1 MSFWR
6 KTMVYLGLVDDEE
19 FDDYEEQPADEAPAQ
34 TPYKTEPNVRK
45 LHPREV
51 RRDIV
56 APVNAPAGGPVR
68 PVGGG
73 GLKNAMHII
82 DPKGFGDA
90 EQIGEKY
97 RQNIPVLMNLQY
109 VDTDLAKRLIDFAS
123 GLTYGLGGS
132 IQRAADKVFLLVP
145 AQMEVSAEDK
155 LRMQEQGLF
164 NQF

>member
-1 MSFWR
+1 MSIFK

-19 FDDYEEQPADEAPAQ
+19 FDDYDENHPDEEPNP
-34 TPYKTEPNVRK
+34 PYKAEPTVRK
-45 LHPREV
+45 LHPRET
-51 RRDIV
+51 RQHNPAPV
-56 APVNAPAGGPVR
+56 APVNPSNVR
-68 PVGGG
+68 AVGS
-73 GLKNAMHII
+73 GLKNSMHII

-90 EQIGEKY
+90 ELIGEKF
-97 RQNIPVLMNLQY
+97 RQNTPVLMNLQY

-123 GLTYGLGGS
+123 GLTFGLGGH

-145 AQMEVSAEDK
+145 ASMDVSAEDK

>member
-19 FDDYEEQPADEAPAQ
+19 FDDYDEQPVDEAAQ
-34 TPYKTEPNVRK
+34 PTPYKMEPNVRK

-56 APVNAPAGGPVR
+56 APVNAPAGARVR
-68 PVGGG
+68 SASG

-82 DPKGFGDA
+82 DPKGFADA
-90 EQIGEKY
+90 ELIGEKY
-97 RQNIPVLMNLQY
+97 RQNIPVLMNPQY

-123 GLTYGLGGS
+123 GLTYG
-132 IQRAADKVFLLVP
+132 
-145 AQMEVSAEDK
+145 
-155 LRMQEQGLF
+155 
-164 NQF
+164 

>member
-1 MSFWR
+1 MSIFK

-19 FDDYEEQPADEAPAQ
+19 FDDYEELTPDDATD

-45 LHPREV
+45 LHPREA
-51 RRDIV
+51 RQQNV
-56 APVNAPAGGPVR
+56 APVAQVNPSPVR
-68 PVGGG
+68 QMGG
-73 GLKNAMHII
+73 GLKNSMHII

-90 EQIGEKY
+90 ELIGEKF
-97 RQNIPVLMNLQY
+97 RQNTPVLMNLQY

-123 GLTYGLGGS
+123 GLTFGLGGH

-145 AQMEVSAEDK
+145 ASMDVSAEDK

>member
-19 FDDYEEQPADEAPAQ
+19 FDDYEDQGGEEAIQPA
-34 TPYKTEPNVRK
+34 PYKTEPNVRK

-56 APVNAPAGGPVR
+56 APVNPPAGSPVR

-145 AQMEVSAEDK
+145 ASMDVSAEDK

>member
-1 MSFWR
+1 
-6 KTMVYLGLVDDEE
+6 MVYLGLVDEDEYDE
-19 FDDYEEQPADEAPAQ
+19 YDDQPMEEGMEP

-51 RRDIV
+51 RRDIQQP
-56 APVNAPAGGPVR
+56 AAAPASSPIRSMSGGAN
-68 PVGGG
+68 
-73 GLKNAMHII
+73 LKNAMHII

-97 RQNIPVLMNLQY
+97 RQNVPVLMNLQY

-123 GLTYGLGGS
+123 GLTFGLGGS

-145 AQMEVSAEDK
+145 ASMEVSAEDK